1 MVKYPKLITI
11 VDRERRTR
19 TVLWGNLLLLLL
31 FFSPEVAD
39 IWSILSGWCLY
50 IYIYKRKIYGAINL
64 IILY

>member
-39 IWSILSGWCLY
+39 MWSILSGWCLY
-50 IYIYKRKIYGAINL
+50 IYI
-64 IILY
+64 